1 MQLRGTVLIG
11 ERKKENGLRLNN
23 WRDYWG
29 ANFFCFRGKCFL
41 WLENVLTKYNLI
53 IFVLDEGGFF
63 KQKGIANFEII

>member
-23 WRDYWG
+23 WRDYLD
-29 ANFFCFRGKCFL
+29 ANFFCFRGMCFL
-41 WLENVLTKYNLI
+41 WLEYVRTKYNLI
-53 IFVLDEGGFF
+53 IFVLDESGFF

>member
-29 ANFFCFRGKCFL
+29 AIFFVF
-41 WLENVLTKYNLI
+41 E
-53 IFVLDEGGFF
+53 EGVFC
-63 KQKGIANFEII
+63 